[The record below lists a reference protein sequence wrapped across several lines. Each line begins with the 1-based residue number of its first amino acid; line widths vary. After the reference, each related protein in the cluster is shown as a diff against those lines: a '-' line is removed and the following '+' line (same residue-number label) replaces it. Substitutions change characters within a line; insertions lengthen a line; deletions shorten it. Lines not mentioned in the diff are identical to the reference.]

1 MKLLTWISGCALL
14 VGSAFALQDAK
25 TKPVTAKPAEDP
37 NASAIQ
43 TQRPSY
49 PLTKCAVC
57 GMDLPAAP
65 TAIVHQGRLVVLCSN
80 ECVPKFGADPAKVVA
95 QIDAAVIAAQK
106 PSYPLEKCPISG
118 EALGSM
124 GDPIDFVHGTRLVRF
139 CCKSC
144 VKSFEKDPAPA
155 MKQIDDALIEAQKKT
170 YGTDQC
176 VVSDEPLTAQG
187 EPIDFLYGTRLV
199 RFCCKGCIKE
209 FRKDPAKYLT
219 ALEAARKTSDPAKKQ
234 G

>member
-1 MKLLTWISGCALL
+1 MTFCSLISALAL
-14 VGSAFALQDAK
+14 VGFMHSQDSSAPATPVQPA
-25 TKPVTAKPAEDP
+25 TKSPTVEEV
-37 NASAIQ
+37 IQ
-43 TQRPSY
+43 SQLPSY
-49 PLTKCAVC
+49 PL
-57 GMDLPAAP
+57 
-65 TAIVHQGRLVVLCSN
+65 S
-80 ECVPKFGADPAKVVA
+80 
-95 QIDAAVIAAQK
+95 
-106 PSYPLEKCPISG
+106 KCPISG